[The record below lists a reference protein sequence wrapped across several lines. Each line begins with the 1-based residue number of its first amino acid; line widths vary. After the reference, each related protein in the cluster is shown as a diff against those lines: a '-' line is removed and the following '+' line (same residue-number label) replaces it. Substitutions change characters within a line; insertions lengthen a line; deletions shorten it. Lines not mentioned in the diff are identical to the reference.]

1 MWSDKDR
8 ESLGTQVIIPWAIQV
23 YDVCSIRV
31 YQSEFSENYK
41 AIAKFTIL

>member
-8 ESLGTQVIIPWAIQV
+8 ESLGTQTIIPWDIQV

-31 YQSEFSENYK
+31 YQSKFAENYK
-41 AIAKFTIL
+41 AIAKFTKM

>member
-1 MWSDKDR
+1 MCDQKDR
-8 ESLGTQVIIPWAIQV
+8 ESLGTQAIIPWAIQV

-31 YQSEFSENYK
+31 YQSEFAENYK